1 MLATV
6 LTTGAMMVR
15 SEVEGVSGF
24 RRGGCTCN
32 FDSPVFGCLAM
43 GGGARVS
50 VCGSLVGFALG
61 FPKSVEWCTNGSP
74 HWMLPNLLCHGT
86 LVLDPPLPD
95 DRWTKLPEVG
105 KGGGQSTAA
114 SWCMALPQF
123 QTMESVRTLWHKAA
137 GVGM

>member
-32 FDSPVFGCLAM
+32 FDSPVVGCLAV
-43 GGGARVS
+43 GGCARVS

-61 FPKSVEWCTNGSP
+61 FPNSVEWRTNG
-74 HWMLPNLLCHGT
+74 W
-86 LVLDPPLPD
+86 
-95 DRWTKLPEVG
+95 DREKKNKRQLQKTDIR
-105 KGGGQSTAA
+105 
-114 SWCMALPQF
+114 
-123 QTMESVRTLWHKAA
+123 VRL
-137 GVGM
+137 